1 MATASATAAAV
12 DKDARNQRRLELRTL
27 TVDAWHRAAPP
38 NGLGKLD
45 TSLKRHTALL
55 VKLRSSLN
63 QHAAVPQLVKEV
75 SQLALEKYVDEAV
88 AAVVEGLAKCKTA
101 AEVAGAV
108 EVIVALHHRFPNSFT
123 PPFVSLLL
131 QGLKPGAAS
140 TAADKDIQEKENNA
154 RVIRQRT
161 TLRIVGE
168 LEAIA
173 IIRKDGGGGGGGG
186 KTGGGAGGM
195 TGEVTWAALR
205 DLLTSDKEAL
215 PLVAPLAI
223 AFAKHLGP
231 LYLPPPTP
239 AASTS
244 GAPAPAKGGSSLPG
258 GSGGDFPALGGDEGG
273 ASSAAAGA
281 DSLVPRE
288 MKDKFRKLLVAYFDA
303 LGKREQKLHLELQK
317 QDKRNHEAYIRSG
330 EVFEDREKNYEKAV
344 KAWERGW
351 ASVTQLSEL
360 LALPL
365 PTLPSLQSSL
375 TASFVTGSGSSAANA
390 HSAEEMGPQSLWADE
405 EEKRF
410 YEDLRELRGEVP
422 AVLLGVKDKDPAAV
436 ADEEAEVVV
445 ESVGKTAED
454 QADEGEKDAEG
465 DLDKERKPLP
475 GENDPTAEVE
485 DPVAKLD
492 AAEPDPVAALPSG
505 PAAQLTAIFAR
516 LPDASSKKAIDDIAL
531 DFALLNSK
539 AARKRLVKT
548 LGSVSRNR
556 QDILPYYGRLVGT
569 LNPYMPDVG
578 KELVALLED
587 EFRYLQRKRNAD
599 LAESRSKN
607 LRFLAELTKFRVTPV
622 HVAFFVYKVLLD
634 DFTGPNID
642 NFCTFLEGC
651 GRFLLRSESSADR
664 MRQVIDV
671 YKRKRVAMNLDE
683 RQAAML
689 DNAYYQCDPPD
700 RPAIPPKERTPMQLF
715 IRHLFYHVLNRN
727 SSDKVLK
734 LVRKMH
740 WSDPEVVRKLHNAF
754 TKVWKIKYSNV
765 HLFAVLLYDLGR
777 FHPDFSVAVL
787 DDVLENVRTGMEINN
802 FKYNQQRV
810 ATVKYLGELYNYR
823 VIDSRVI
830 FDTLWSLVTFG
841 HPEGRPHPDLPTAI
855 DAPDDYF
862 RVRLVCTLLDTC
874 GACFD
879 RGTLKKKL
887 DSFLTFFQMY
897 VLAKGSLPMDVGFM
911 YSDTLEHLRP
921 KLVKFQTFPEAA
933 VAVDE
938 MMAAVAKAP
947 PEPEEDEQDVD
958 AEGQGA
964 RPGADEVGDEESET
978 DGESQDEIGDGE
990 VEVEDG
996 SDDDESET
1004 GEGRGRDPNAM
1015 TQEEEDDFTRE
1026 LAKMMVSS
1034 NAETR
1039 KVPDRKPVSLDVGIP
1054 LFRRQRTDAASLQQQ
1069 QDDEELAGEATEPK
1083 GMQFTLLTKKGNK
1096 PQALSMEIPRDSA
1109 IAMSTTQQREQN
1121 KAEQERLKR
1130 LVLNY
1135 ESREEELD
1143 KQALKESLARRGIVL
1158 NYGAENRKKGVKV
1171 QVVP

>member
-1 MATASATAAAV
+1 MSAASAAPAAAG
-12 DKDARNQRRLELRTL
+12 ARGQRRLELRRSVL
-27 TVDAWHRAAPP
+27 DAWERAGPP
-38 NGLGKLD
+38 DGLGKLD

-63 QHAAVPQLVKEV
+63 QQAAIPALLKEI
-75 SQLALEKYVDEAV
+75 SQLALEKYVEEAV
-88 AAVVEGLAKCKTA
+88 GAVVEGLGKCKTA
-101 AEVAGAV
+101 AEVNGAI
-108 EVIVALHHRFPNSFT
+108 EVVVAMHDRFPELFT
-123 PPFVSLLL
+123 PPFSALLL
-131 QGLKPGAAS
+131 QGLKPGAS
-140 TAADKDIQEKENNA
+140 SAADKEIQEKENNA
-154 RVIRQRT
+154 RITKQRA
-161 TLRIVGE
+161 TLRVVGE

-173 IIRKDGGGGGGGG
+173 IVRKEGG
-186 KTGGGAGGM
+186 KGS
-195 TGEVTWAALR
+195 TGEITWAALR
-205 DLLTSDKEAL
+205 DLLTSDKDAL
-215 PLVAPLAI
+215 APVAPLAI
-223 AFAKHLGP
+223 AFAKHLGS
-231 LYLPPPTP
+231 LYLP
-239 AASTS
+239 STS
-244 GAPAPAKGGSSLPG
+244 EGSAATTEHGQGAT
-258 GSGGDFPALGGDEGG
+258 SGEDFPSLATNKADGEPETDE
-273 ASSAAAGA
+273 AI
-281 DSLVPRE
+281 VPRE
-288 MKDKFRKLLVAYFDA
+288 IKDKFRKLLVAYFEA

-360 LALPL
+360 LSLPL

-375 TASFVTGSGSSAANA
+375 AASFVTSGSSAANA
-390 HSAEEMGPQSLWADE
+390 GAAEEMGPQSLWADE

-422 AVLLGVKDKDPAAV
+422 AVILGVKDEPKVEKPAEEAV
-436 ADEEAEVVV
+436 AEGAETEDVV
-445 ESVGKTAED
+445 EGQRDAMDKVDAGDK
-454 QADEGEKDAEG
+454 QADGPEA
-465 DLDKERKPLP
+465 
-475 GENDPTAEVE
+475 E

-492 AAEPDPVAALPSG
+492 AAEPDPSIPSG

-516 LPDASSKKAIDDIAL
+516 LPEASSKRSIDDIAL
-531 DFALLNSK
+531 EFALLNSK

-548 LGSVSRNR
+548 LGSVSRSR
-556 QDILPYYGRLVGT
+556 QDILPYYSRLVGT

-599 LAESRSKN
+599 LAETRSKN
-607 LRFLAELTKFRVTPV
+607 LRFLSELTKFRVTPV
-622 HVAFFVYKVLLD
+622 HVNFFIFKVLLD

-642 NFCTFLEGC
+642 NFCTVLEGC
-651 GRFLLRSESSADR
+651 GRFLLRSESTSER

-671 YKRKRVAMNLDE
+671 YKRKRAAMNLDE
-683 RQAAML
+683 RQSAML

-700 RPAIPPKERTPMQLF
+700 RPAIPPKERTPIQLY
-715 IRHLFYHVLNRN
+715 IRHLFYNVLNRN

-740 WSDPEVVRKLHNAF
+740 WEDPEVVRKLHNAF

-777 FHPDFSVAVL
+777 FHPDFSIGIL
-787 DDVLENVRTGMEINN
+787 DDVLENVRTGMEVNN

-823 VIDSRVI
+823 VIDSRVV

-841 HPEGRPHPDLPTAI
+841 HPDGRPHPDMPIAI

-879 RGTLKKKL
+879 RGALKKKL
-887 DSFLTFFQMY
+887 DSFLAFFQMY

-921 KLVKFQTFPEAA
+921 KLLKFQTFPEAA
-933 VAVDE
+933 AAVEE
-938 MMAAVAKAP
+938 MLAAVAKAP
-947 PEPEEDEQDVD
+947 PEPEEEEPD
-958 AEGQGA
+958 ADGEGEGA
-964 RPGADEVGDEESET
+964 RPGADEADGEESES
-978 DGESQDEIGDGE
+978 DGESDDEDGE
-990 VEVEDG
+990 EGAVDIEGE
-996 SDDDESET
+996 SEAESET

-1026 LAKMMVSS
+1026 LAKMMVST

-1054 LFRRQRTDAASLQQQ
+1054 LFRRQRAEAALQEEDAAMSQAS
-1069 QDDEELAGEATEPK
+1069 ESK
-1083 GMQFTLLTKKGNK
+1083 GMQFTLLTKRGNK
-1096 PQALSMEIPRDSA
+1096 PQALPMEIPRDSA
-1109 IAMSTTQQREQN
+1109 IALSTTQQREQN

-1135 ESREEELD
+1135 EEREEELD
-1143 KQALKESLARRGIVL
+1143 KQALKESLAKRGITL

>member
-1 MATASATAAAV
+1 MS
-12 DKDARNQRRLELRTL
+12 
-27 TVDAWHRAAPP
+27 AAPP
-38 NGLGKLD
+38 TDGKEGGKEAGPRSRRRVEQRQTVLEAWERAGPPDGLGKLD

-55 VKLRSSLN
+55 VKFRSSLN
-63 QHAAVPQLVKEV
+63 QQAAVPALLKEI
-75 SQLALEKYVDEAV
+75 SQLALEKYVEEAV
-88 AAVVEGLAKCKTA
+88 GAIVEGLAKCKTA

-108 EVIVALHHRFPNSFT
+108 DVIVAMHNRFPELFTPSFT
-123 PPFVSLLL
+123 NLLL
-131 QGLKPGAAS
+131 QGLKPGAS
-140 TAADKDIQEKENNA
+140 SAADKDIQEKENTA
-154 RVIRQRT
+154 RIIKQRT

-168 LEAIA
+168 LEVIA
-173 IIRKDGGGGGGGG
+173 IVRKAAG
-186 KTGGGAGGM
+186 KAGS
-195 TGEVTWAALR
+195 TGEITWVALR

-231 LYLPPPTP
+231 LYLPP
-239 AASTS
+239 ASPDS
-244 GAPAPAKGGSSLPG
+244 GSTDSVANDFPELGA
-258 GSGGDFPALGGDEGG
+258 GGDQPESDE
-273 ASSAAAGA
+273 AI
-281 DSLVPRE
+281 VPRDV
-288 MKDKFRKLLVAYFDA
+288 KDKFRKLLVAYFEA
-303 LGKREQKLHLELQK
+303 LGKREQKLHLARELQK

-330 EVFEDREKNYEKAV
+330 EVFEDREKSYEKAV

-360 LALPL
+360 LSLPL

-375 TASFVTGSGSSAANA
+375 TASFVTSGSSAANA
-390 HSAEEMGPQSLWADE
+390 SSEEMGPQSLWADE

-422 AVLLGVKDKDPAAV
+422 ASVLGVKEEQVQPAPPNADALTEEVPMPEDNEETSV
-436 ADEEAEVVV
+436 ADAKKGPEP
-445 ESVGKTAED
+445 
-454 QADEGEKDAEG
+454 AD
-465 DLDKERKPLP
+465 
-475 GENDPTAEVE
+475 TE
-485 DPVAKLD
+485 DPVAKLE
-492 AAEPDPVAALPSG
+492 AAEPDASLPSG

-516 LPDASSKKAIDDIAL
+516 LPEASSKKAIDDIAL
-531 DFALLNSK
+531 EFALLNSK

-578 KELVALLED
+578 KDLVALLED
-587 EFRYLQRKRNAD
+587 EFRYLQRKRGAD
-599 LAESRSKN
+599 LAETRSKN
-607 LRFLAELTKFRVTPV
+607 MRFLAELTKFRVTPI
-622 HVAFFVYKVLLD
+622 HVAFFVFKVLLD
-634 DFTGPNID
+634 DFSGPNID
-642 NFCTFLEGC
+642 NFCTFVEGENT
-651 GRFLLRSESSADR
+651 SER
-664 MRQVIDV
+664 MRQVVEV
-671 YKRKRVAMNLDE
+671 YKRKRASLNLDE
-683 RQAAML
+683 RQSAML

-700 RPAIPPKERTPMQLF
+700 RPAIPPKERSPMQLY
-715 IRHLFYHVLNRN
+715 IRHLFYHILNRN

-734 LVRKMH
+734 QVRKMH
-740 WSDPEVVRKLHNAF
+740 WDDPEVVRKLHNAF

-787 DDVLENVRTGMEINN
+787 DDVLENVRVGMEVNN

-841 HPEGRPHPDLPTAI
+841 HRGSKYTWSSKAHAEALVYTADGRPHPDFPTAI

-879 RGTLKKKL
+879 RGALKKKL

-921 KLVKFQTFPEAA
+921 KLGKFQTFPEAA
-933 VAVDE
+933 IAVDE

-947 PEPEEDEQDVD
+947 PEPEEDDVD
-958 AEGQGA
+958 ADADGEGA
-964 RPGADEVGDEESET
+964 RPGADEAGEEESET
-978 DGESQDEIGDGE
+978 DGEEKYAQDEAGEPEDGE
-990 VEVEDG
+990 AVADDE
-996 SDDDESET
+996 SDAESET

-1026 LAKMMVSS
+1026 LAKMMIST

-1054 LFRRQRTDAASLQQQ
+1054 LFKRQRATEAALAEEEDAAAEGHES
-1069 QDDEELAGEATEPK
+1069 K

-1109 IAMSTTQQREQN
+1109 IAMSTTHQREQN

-1135 ESREEELD
+1135 EEREEELD
-1143 KQALKESLARRGIVL
+1143 KQSLKESLAKRGIVL
-1158 NYGAENRKKGVKV
+1158 NYGSENRKRGVKV

>member
-1 MATASATAAAV
+1 MATLPEGAAAK
-12 DKDARNQRRLELRTL
+12 DKEARNLRRIELRQITL
-27 TVDAWHRAAPP
+27 DAWHRAGPP
-38 NGLGKLD
+38 EGLGKKLD

-63 QHAAVPQLVKEV
+63 QHAAVPALLNEI
-75 SQLALEKYVDEAV
+75 SQLALEKYVEEAV
-88 AAVVEGLAKCKTA
+88 GAVVEGLAKCKTA

-108 EVIVALHHRFPNSFT
+108 EVVVALHNRFPELFT
-123 PPFVSLLL
+123 PPFSSLLL
-131 QGLKPGAAS
+131 QGLKPGS
-140 TAADKDIQEKENNA
+140 PSHAADKDIQEKENNA
-154 RVIRQRT
+154 RIIKQRT

-168 LEAIA
+168 LEAIG
-173 IIRKDGGGGGGGG
+173 IVRKESGGGG
-186 KTGGGAGGM
+186 KGEKSTAGM
-195 TGEVTWAALR
+195 TGEITWAALR

-231 LYLPPPTP
+231 LYLPPPP
-239 AASTS
+239 ASSS
-244 GAPAPAKGGSSLPG
+244 GAATANPEST
-258 GSGGDFPALGGDEGG
+258 DEFPALAAAAAGEGG
-273 ASSAAAGA
+273 ASEESSAVAP
-281 DSLVPRE
+281 LVPRE
-288 MKDKFRKLLVAYFDA
+288 IKDKFRKLLVAYFEA

-360 LALPL
+360 LNLPL

-375 TASFVTGSGSSAANA
+375 TSSFVTGAGSSTNA
-390 HSAEEMGPQSLWADE
+390 QNSGEEMGPQSLWADE
-405 EEKRF
+405 EEKKF

-422 AVLLGVKDKDPAAV
+422 AVILGVKDEPPPNTEEAAAKEEEGTAAAV
-436 ADEEAEVVV
+436 GENAEVKLSIEREEPRS
-445 ESVGKTAED
+445 ESLIEADGAAEI
-454 QADEGEKDAEG
+454 
-465 DLDKERKPLP
+465 
-475 GENDPTAEVE
+475 E

-492 AAEPDPVAALPSG
+492 APEEPDPAILPSG

-531 DFALLNSK
+531 EFALLNSK

-569 LNPYMPDVG
+569 LNPYMPDIG

-622 HVAFFVYKVLLD
+622 HVAFFVFKVLLD

-651 GRFLLRSESSADR
+651 GRFLLRSESTSER
-664 MRQVIDV
+664 MRQVVDV
-671 YKRKRVAMNLDE
+671 YKRKRAAMNLDE

-715 IRHLFYHVLNRN
+715 IRHLFYHMLNRN

-740 WSDPEVVRKLHNAF
+740 WEDPEVVRKLHNAF

-787 DDVLENVRTGMEINN
+787 DDVLENVRTGMEVNN

-823 VIDSRVI
+823 VVDSRVI

-841 HPEGRPHPDLPTAI
+841 HPEGRPHPDFPTAI

-947 PEPEEDEQDVD
+947 PEPEEDEQDVEG
-958 AEGQGA
+958 EGQGA
-964 RPGADEVGDEESET
+964 RPGADEVDEEESET
-978 DGESQDEIGDGE
+978 DGESEENGDVDVDAE
-990 VEVEDG
+990 EG
-996 SDDDESET
+996 SDAESET

-1054 LFRRQRTDAASLQQQ
+1054 LFRRQRAEAAMQQQQ
-1069 QDDEELAGEATEPK
+1069 QDEDEAAGEATEPK

-1135 ESREEELD
+1135 EEREEELD

>member
-1 MATASATAAAV
+1 MATPALEKEGGAKEKES
-12 DKDARNQRRLELRTL
+12 RNRRRLELRQITL
-27 TVDAWHRAAPP
+27 EAWHRGGPP
-38 NGLGKLD
+38 DGLGKLD

-63 QHAAVPQLVKEV
+63 QQAAVPALLKEI
-75 SQLALEKYVDEAV
+75 SQLALEKYVEEAV
-88 AAVVEGLAKCKTA
+88 GAVVEGLGKCKTA
-101 AEVAGAV
+101 AEVAGGV
-108 EVIVALHHRFPNSFT
+108 EVVVAMHNRFPELFT
-123 PPFVSLLL
+123 PSFSSLLL
-131 QGLKPGAAS
+131 QGPKPGPTS

-154 RVIRQRT
+154 RIVKQRA
-161 TLRIVGE
+161 TLRVVGE

-173 IIRKDGGGGGGGG
+173 IIRKEG
-186 KTGGGAGGM
+186 TSGAGKAATGM

-231 LYLPPPTP
+231 LYLPPAPSSSSDP
-239 AASTS
+239 AQDSAV
-244 GAPAPAKGGSSLPG
+244 
-258 GSGGDFPALGGDEGG
+258 DFPALDGVNTPAEEGG
-273 ASSAAAGA
+273 GGGE
-281 DSLVPRE
+281 LVPRE
-288 MKDKFRKLLVAYFDA
+288 IKDKFRKLLVAYFEA

-360 LALPL
+360 LSLPL

-375 TASFVTGSGSSAANA
+375 TASFVTGSGTTSGGAN
-390 HSAEEMGPQSLWADE
+390 EEMGPQSLWADE

-422 AVLLGVKDKDPAAV
+422 AVVLGVKEETAPTAALQEEERPAM
-436 ADEEAEVVV
+436 EAEVPLHSAEVSV
-445 ESVGKTAED
+445 ESSAEAEAEAEA
-454 QADEGEKDAEG
+454 ADI
-465 DLDKERKPLP
+465 
-475 GENDPTAEVE
+475 E

-492 AAEPDPVAALPSG
+492 ATEPDPSIPSG

-531 DFALLNSK
+531 EFALLNSK

-556 QDILPYYGRLVGT
+556 QDILPYYARLVGT

-622 HVAFFVYKVLLD
+622 HVAFFVFKVLLD
-634 DFTGPNID
+634 DFSGPNID
-642 NFCTFLEGC
+642 NFCTFIEGC
-651 GRFLLRSESSADR
+651 GRFLLRSESTADR
-664 MRQVIDV
+664 MRQVVDV
-671 YKRKRVAMNLDE
+671 YKRKRAAMNLDE
-683 RQAAML
+683 RQSAML

-700 RPAIPPKERTPMQLF
+700 RPAIAPKERTPMQLY

-740 WSDPEVVRKLHNAF
+740 WEDPEVVRKLHNAF

-787 DDVLENVRTGMEINN
+787 DDVLENVRTGMEVNN

-841 HPEGRPHPDLPTAI
+841 HPDGRPHPDLPTAI

-921 KLVKFQTFPEAA
+921 KLVKFQTFPDAA

-947 PEPEEDEQDVD
+947 PEPEEDEQE
-958 AEGQGA
+958 AEGNGEGA
-964 RPGADEVGDEESET
+964 RPGADEAGEEESET
-978 DGESQDEIGDGE
+978 EGESEDDAEEGLIEGE
-990 VEVEDG
+990 VG
-996 SDDDESET
+996 SDAESEA

-1054 LFRRQRTDAASLQQQ
+1054 LFRRQRAEAAMQEE
-1069 QDDEELAGEATEPK
+1069 DEAGGEAAEPK

-1121 KAEQERLKR
+1121 RAEQERLKR

-1135 ESREEELD
+1135 EEREEELD